1 MNRLRYRTLV
11 YVTVISITGEEAG
24 EQLEVSQEIENGG
37 GLEVEW
43 RRVDCKRGLAMDSCG
58 RWSDTEGLKE

>member
-37 GLEVEW
+37 GREVEW
-43 RRVDCKRGLAMDSCG
+43 RGVDCRRGW
-58 RWSDTEGLKE
+58 RWIVVEGGAIPKV